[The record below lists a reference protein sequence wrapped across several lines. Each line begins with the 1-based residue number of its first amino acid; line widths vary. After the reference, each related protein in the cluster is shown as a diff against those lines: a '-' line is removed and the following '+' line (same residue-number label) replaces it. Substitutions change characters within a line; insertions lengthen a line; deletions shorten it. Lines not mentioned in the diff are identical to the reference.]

1 MVRKATT
8 APAETNGAV
17 SEADEFAITAA
28 WSKAKDYKKPF
39 KFRCPSGQMTLIH
52 RLDMSDL
59 LRLGVA
65 EDMDFMAKALMA
77 TESTAKESE
86 GKPEDAAEAATAAI
100 TKADNF
106 SKLESTINLV
116 VQAGLLKPKT
126 HLVPRDENAR
136 QAGLLYIDAIPF
148 EDRMVLFTKIF
159 ETEGLTTFR
168 KEQDESVGDVANVS
182 SVSLPAE

>member
-1 MVRKATT
+1 MVAKKAIEPVTV
-8 APAETNGAV
+8 NGAV
-17 SEADEFAITAA
+17 DDEFAVIAA

-39 KFRCPSGQMTLIH
+39 KFKCPSGQMTLIH

-77 TESTAKESE
+77 TEKTAEESDA
-86 GKPEDAAEAATAAI
+86 KPDDPAAVATAAI

-116 VQAGLLKPKT
+116 VNAGLLKPKT
-126 HLVPRDENAR
+126 WLVPRDENAR
-136 QAGLLYIDAIPF
+136 QEGLLYIDSIPF
-148 EDRMVLFTKIF
+148 EDRMILFTKIF

-168 KEQDESVGDVANVS
+168 EEQDESVGDVANVP

>member
-1 MVRKATT
+1 MVAKKAITT
-8 APAETNGAV
+8 VDTNGEVA
-17 SEADEFAITAA
+17 EDEFKVIPA
-28 WSKAKDYKKPF
+28 WSKAADYKKPF
-39 KFRCPSGQMTLIH
+39 KFKCPSGQMTLIH

-77 TESTAKESE
+77 SEKTAEESE
-86 GKPEDAAEAATAAI
+86 KKPDDPAAAATEVVL
-100 TKADNF
+100 KAQNF
-106 SKLESTINLV
+106 EKLENTINLV
-116 VQAGLLKPKT
+116 VHAGMIKPKT
-126 HLVPRDENAR
+126 WLVPRDENAR

-168 KEQDESVGDVANVS
+168 QEQEDGVGDVADEP
-182 SVSLPAE
+182 SVPLPAQ

>member
-1 MVRKATT
+1 MVRKAT
-8 APAETNGAV
+8 APAPETNGV
-17 SEADEFAITAA
+17 VDVDEFAITAA

-39 KFRCPSGQMTLIH
+39 KFKCPSGQMTLIH

-65 EDMDFMAKALMA
+65 EDMDFMSKALMA
-77 TESTAKESE
+77 TEKTAEESE
-86 GKPEDAAEAATAAI
+86 DTPEDPAKAATEAVLKAA
-100 TKADNF
+100 NF

-116 VQAGLLKPKT
+116 VNAGLIKPKT

-136 QAGLLYIDAIPF
+136 QAGLTYIDAIPF

-168 KEQDESVGDVANVS
+168 EEQSESVGDVVDVP

>member
-1 MVRKATT
+1 MVRKATAT

-17 SEADEFAITAA
+17 DVDEFAITAA

-39 KFRCPSGQMTLIH
+39 KFKCPSGQMTLIH
-52 RLDMSDL
+52 RLDMADL
-59 LRLGVA
+59 LKLGVA

-77 TESTAKESE
+77 TEISAKESDE
-86 GKPEDAAEAATAAI
+86 KPDDPAKAATEAI

-136 QAGLLYIDAIPF
+136 QKGLLYIDDIPF

-168 KEQDESVGDVANVS
+168 EEQSESVGDVADVP
-182 SVSLPAE
+182 SVSLPSE